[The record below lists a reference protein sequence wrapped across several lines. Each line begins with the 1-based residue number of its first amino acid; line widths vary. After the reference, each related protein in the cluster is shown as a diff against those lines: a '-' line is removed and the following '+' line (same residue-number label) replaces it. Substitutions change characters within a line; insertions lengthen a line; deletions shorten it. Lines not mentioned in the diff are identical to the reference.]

1 MPEKGRVGSSA
12 QSEEDGAAAKLQAVQ
27 RGRKERQQLEVIGQ
41 QLDKAATVMQA
52 RFRGKK
58 ARSHA
63 ANLHAEREVVRETST
78 AGVKRS
84 KVNST
89 VLAVNDWQFGK
100 VLGKGAYGEVYLATK
115 KGSPDDPVAVKV
127 LSRSILKRKR
137 VGRFGS
143 AYDSVM
149 GEISVMKRLDHDNI
163 VRLYEVIDDPDE
175 DLLFMVMECVPGGD
189 LAQPVEA
196 KRHVSEEELRLW
208 LTGLTLGLEHLHLCG
223 VCHRDIK
230 PENILFDKKTQQAKL
245 SDFGISVFY
254 KADVGVGGADYMQ
267 STGGSYPFF
276 APEMC
281 RALRGAG
288 YSGRAADMW
297 ALGVCIF
304 MWLYHR
310 LPYESDSV
318 VNLMEKIANDDV
330 PYPTDTSRS
339 PELMTMM
346 RGLLDRRPKMRLRVR
361 DLRRDPWL
369 TQAGKA
375 PLPPAVAAP
384 DAMSAAKADLANA
397 VKRVQLMRRADESM
411 GPSAAPEDEPTGG
424 DANTD
429 AGLSAVMQ
437 ESKEDIAAEAA
448 AEAAEE

>member
-1 MPEKGRVGSSA
+1 MGCGASTASPPTDANGKPLKRTANDMPEKGRVGSSA

-149 GEISVMKRLDHDNI
+149 GEISVMKGWIMTTSSGFTRSSTT
-163 VRLYEVIDDPDE
+163 R
-175 DLLFMVMECVPGGD
+175 
-189 LAQPVEA
+189 
-196 KRHVSEEELRLW
+196 
-208 LTGLTLGLEHLHLCG
+208 T
-223 VCHRDIK
+223 
-230 PENILFDKKTQQAKL
+230 KTCC
-245 SDFGISVFY
+245 S
-254 KADVGVGGADYMQ
+254 
-267 STGGSYPFF
+267 
-276 APEMC
+276 
-281 RALRGAG
+281 
-288 YSGRAADMW
+288 W
-297 ALGVCIF
+297 
-304 MWLYHR
+304 
-310 LPYESDSV
+310 
-318 VNLMEKIANDDV
+318 
-330 PYPTDTSRS
+330 
-339 PELMTMM
+339 
-346 RGLLDRRPKMRLRVR
+346 
-361 DLRRDPWL
+361 
-369 TQAGKA
+369 
-375 PLPPAVAAP
+375 
-384 DAMSAAKADLANA
+384 
-397 VKRVQLMRRADESM
+397 
-411 GPSAAPEDEPTGG
+411 
-424 DANTD
+424 
-429 AGLSAVMQ
+429 
-437 ESKEDIAAEAA
+437 
-448 AEAAEE
+448 